1 MGKVHV
7 DKNVV
12 NFSKK
17 RAQIRRRKNKMFV
30 VGITTGVMALG
41 IVGCNV
47 ILNGNSNDSKEEVIS
62 SNSAVEEYVIDTS
75 TENLSSLNVVL
86 VNDGITDEQMEQA
99 ESSLEA
105 TGLEVE
111 VRDISELNKSG
122 TECFVALTNYQGDD
136 YKVIGNYNSGNNQ
149 ADLLA
154 IGMKSSFGGN
164 IQRGVKDVSQ
174 AEPTFVPSDIENA
187 VSNQMMPNVTI
198 AVPFDANLGNYYVY
212 DNEILEAVEVS
223 TYKNFTD
230 CFLEG
235 LARYDD
241 SLKNI
246 DNIYDGEFL
255 LRPTASDY
263 VDSLNSDVLK
273 LNDLDDS
280 YKVQN
285 DSILLNIGLPK
296 SFNKTTAVNIGMTD
310 VKSNS
315 LN

>member
-1 MGKVHV
+1 MGKVNV

-12 NFSKK
+12 YLK
-17 RAQIRRRKNKMFV
+17 RAKIRREKRRRRIV
-30 VGITTGVMALG
+30 VGVTTGVVALG

-47 ILNGNSNDSKEEVIS
+47 ILNGNSKDKKEEVTT
-62 SNSAVEEYVIDTS
+62 SNSVVEEYVIDTS
-75 TENLSSLNVVL
+75 TEDLSSLNIVL
-86 VNDGITDEQMEQA
+86 VNDGISDEQIAQA

-111 VRDISELNKSG
+111 VRDISELNKNG

-154 IGMKSSFGGN
+154 IGMKASFGGN
-164 IQRGVKDVSQ
+164 IQRGVKDISQ
-174 AEPTFVPSDIENA
+174 VEPTFVPSAIENA

-198 AVPFDANLGNYYVY
+198 AVPYDANLSNYYVY
-212 DNEILEAVEVS
+212 DNEVLETIEVS

-246 DNIYDGEFL
+246 DDIYGGEFL

-273 LNDLDDS
+273 LNGLENS
-280 YKVQN
+280 YKVQD